1 MQRYLDSVPQARP
14 EKHVV
19 QAADTICSEDKV
31 GTTKELGDLVRKY
44 VPLKTFI
51 RHMHKPKA
59 LRVSKLNFL
68 TAVEGGDGSVVEEA
82 LA

>member
-1 MQRYLDSVPQARP
+1 M
-14 EKHVV
+14 
-19 QAADTICSEDKV
+19 
-31 GTTKELGDLVRKY
+31 
-44 VPLKTFI
+44 PLKTFI
-51 RHMHKPKA
+51 RQLHKPKA